1 MPFSLHW
8 VPTINLVQYRYELS
22 GMYEYTS
29 ITDNRELVVGIHTY
43 EINFEFSV
51 ARS

>member
-8 VPTINLVQYRYELS
+8 VLTISLLQYRYELS
-22 GMYEYTS
+22 GVYEY
-29 ITDNRELVVGIHTY
+29 ITDNREVVMGVHTY
-43 EINFEFSV
+43 EINFKFSV